1 MAAFPYQFSTF
12 AAPRRKVLGSV
23 WRSATCVSLAITSLM
38 AATITWMPVT
48 AASPCAGASPSSA
61 ATSSAAT
68 SSAATSSAATAADC
82 QPQTIAKELSG
93 LYSSRVG
100 VFGRDDVRYVAHVS
114 ATSATHGA
122 AHIVKKTVRASA
134 PSSSGSG
141 GGSGYSATGGLP
153 CQQSYIFVSHIS
165 QWTTPPGCYAN
176 IYYPDRSI
184 YHAPGNFGYCN
195 WWVLALH
202 PNQQDILYGKE
213 YTRSGT
219 AVPGAAVWFDPNVQG
234 ASSEGHWAQAVA
246 VSSDGYWVLITEMNF
261 AWRGGGFG
269 RVDFRY
275 IHVGPGVVFIH

>member
-38 AATITWMPVT
+38 AAAITWTPVT
-48 AASPCAGASPSSA
+48 AASPCAGASSASASTSA
-61 ATSSAAT
+61 AASAA
-68 SSAATSSAATAADC
+68 C
-82 QPQTIAKELSG
+82 QPRTIATG

-114 ATSATHGA
+114 ATHGT
-122 AHIVKKTVRASA
+122 AHVVKKTVRASD
-134 PSSSGSG
+134 PSSNGGGSA
-141 GGSGYSATGGLP
+141 GGSGYPAATGGLP
-153 CQQSYIFVSHIS
+153 CQQSYMFVSHIS
-165 QWTTPPGCYAN
+165 QWTTPPGCYAS
-176 IYYPDRSI
+176 IYYPDRGI

-219 AVPGAAVWFDPNVQG
+219 PVPGAAIWFDPNVQG

-246 VSSDGYWVLITEMNF
+246 VSPDGYWVLITEMNF
-261 AWRGGGFG
+261 GWRGGGFG

>member
-1 MAAFPYQFSTF
+1 MAALPYQFSAFT
-12 AAPRRKVLGSV
+12 APRRKVLGSV

-38 AATITWMPVT
+38 AAAITWTPVT
-48 AASPCAGASPSSA
+48 SAAPCASASSISASSTSATSAAAANCQPRMAASAL
-61 ATSSAAT
+61 
-68 SSAATSSAATAADC
+68 D
-82 QPQTIAKELSG
+82 
-93 LYSSRVG
+93 SSRIG
-100 VFGRDDVRYVAHVS
+100 VFGRDDVRMVTHVN
-114 ATSATHGA
+114 AAQGA
-122 AHIVKKTVRASA
+122 AHVVKKTVRASNT
-134 PSSSGSG
+134 SSSSSSSNG
-141 GGSGYSATGGLP
+141 GATGGANLPPATGGLP
-153 CQQSYIFVSHIS
+153 CRQSYMFVSHIS

-184 YHAPGNFGYCN
+184 YHAPGNFGFCN

-219 AVPGAAVWFDPNVQG
+219 PVPGAAVWFNPNVQG

-246 VSSDGYWVLITEMNF
+246 VSPDGYWVLITEMNF
-261 AWRGGGFG
+261 GWRGGGFG